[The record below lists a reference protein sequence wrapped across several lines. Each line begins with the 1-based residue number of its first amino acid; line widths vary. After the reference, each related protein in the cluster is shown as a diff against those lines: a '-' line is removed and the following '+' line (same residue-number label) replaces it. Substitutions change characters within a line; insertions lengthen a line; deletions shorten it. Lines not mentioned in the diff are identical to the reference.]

1 MSEAAAAELKRI
13 LNDPKFHGTW
23 VLLQSLADIYQEFQ
37 IIDKA
42 WLEEINERFAKQEA
56 KKG

>member
-1 MSEAAAAELKRI
+1 MSEKAAKELKEI
-13 LNDPKFHGTW
+13 MNDPKFHGTW

-42 WLEEINERFAKQEA
+42 WLKEINERFEKQET
-56 KKG
+56 KK